1 LAYFYGTGSAVTTKI
16 FKAMMTVGSLS
27 FIVRAVEALT
37 YLYAAALFGTGDE
50 MDALFIALLA
60 PVFLVN
66 IFSGAFHASF
76 IPAYIK
82 VRSKH
87 QIWRQNESAQHFF
100 ASVMVLGVALLI
112 VLVLALFLS
121 ASYILP
127 LFASGFNPAKLQL
140 TRSLFFILIPILLF
154 SALARMWAAV
164 LNATEKFK
172 LAAVSPA
179 IKSVVLIGFLLI
191 MNPYWGIY
199 AFGLGMVCG
208 AFIEMSVLAYGI
220 RQENIPLCP
229 RWHGMSDALRQVIK
243 QFAPMAAGSILMGST
258 ELIDH
263 SMAAMLGAGSV
274 STLSYAN
281 KIIMFVLVISSGAL
295 GTAVFP
301 YFSQMA
307 ANRDRKSMIDTLK
320 TYTRL
325 IILFSLPVTGLL
337 YYFAQPLVCILFERG
352 VFTHN
357 DTRQIASVLAIY
369 SLQITFY
376 LLSILVVRLISALQG
391 NHILMVSTM
400 ISLPLNIILNYVFM
414 QFMGIAGIAL
424 STVLVYFSAFIFL
437 TFMLLKMMKAFTE

>member
-1 LAYFYGTGSAVTTKI
+1 
-16 FKAMMTVGSLS
+16 
-27 FIVRAVEALT
+27 
-37 YLYAAALFGTGDE
+37 
-50 MDALFIALLA
+50 
-60 PVFLVN
+60 
-66 IFSGAFHASF
+66 
-76 IPAYIK
+76 
-82 VRSKH
+82 
-87 QIWRQNESAQHFF
+87 
-100 ASVMVLGVALLI
+100 MVLGVALLI